1 MVVAIVQNVRDVVQM
16 CGYEEEDSKMTFIGK
31 GVIKNVAGGI
41 LHLIVIIKFYVYLT
55 IT

>member
-1 MVVAIVQNVRDVVQM
+1 MPMWGMWYKYVVMRR
-16 CGYEEEDSKMTFIGK
+16 DSKMTFIGK

-41 LHLIVIIKFYVYLT
+41 LHLIMIIKFYVSLT